1 MKGEFT
7 RNLSVW
13 NPTVGVASY
22 VAAFSWYFFGLI
34 CWMRDDLPLL
44 SSPSTR
50 MCTSLSFFES
60 AAVRRFNIAKYK
72 KARCHQ
78 QGTGQRYL
86 DTADAP
92 GPPHQ
97 KGKEPPRGSEN
108 IRTCAVRRRSDRV
121 RVTFTVTGAQL
132 RRPAESESRS
142 RSLPG
147 PPGPSQARLA
157 ADRETPNPKPGPFG
171 PRGILST
178 QRH

>member
-72 KARCHQ
+72 KAQVKDTWMLPDAHPGLGGSEIS
-78 QGTGQRYL
+78 GTLYCMRRQAPICVTFIHRDWSSAQARSPSHGHC
-86 DTADAP
+86 P
-92 GPPHQ
+92 GPGP
-97 KGKEPPRGSEN
+97 GPL
-108 IRTCAVRRRSDRV
+108 
-121 RVTFTVTGAQL
+121 TVTGNPRFRL
-132 RRPAESESRS
+132 SLSLTRRPGLRAC
-142 RSLPG
+142 
-147 PPGPSQARLA
+147 Q
-157 ADRETPNPKPGPFG
+157 
-171 PRGILST
+171 
-178 QRH
+178 

>member
-72 KARCHQ
+72 KAQ
-78 QGTGQRYL
+78 VK
-86 DTADAP
+86 DTWMLPDAHP
-92 GPPHQ
+92 GL
-97 KGKEPPRGSEN
+97 GGSE
-108 IRTCAVRRRSDRV
+108 ISGTLYCMRRQVPSV
-121 RVTFTVTGAQL
+121 SLLFTVTGAQL

-142 RSLPG
+142 RSLPRAS
-147 PPGPSQARLA
+147 PGR
-157 ADRETPNPKPGPFG
+157 RKPDSRPIGRPLIRKVGPFG

>member
-22 VAAFSWYFFGLI
+22 VAAFPWYFFGLI

-72 KARCHQ
+72 KAQVKDTWMLPDAHPGLGGSEIS
-78 QGTGQRYL
+78 GTLYCMRRQAPICVTFIHR
-86 DTADAP
+86 DWSSAQARSPSPSRPHSKCTSTAPETAP
-92 GPPHQ
+92 GPGPA
-97 KGKEPPRGSEN
+97 G
-108 IRTCAVRRRSDRV
+108 
-121 RVTFTVTGAQL
+121 QL
-132 RRPAESESRS
+132 ARPSP
-142 RSLPG
+142 LPG
-147 PPGPSQARLA
+147 A
-157 ADRETPNPKPGPFG
+157 
-171 PRGILST
+171 
-178 QRH
+178 

>member
-72 KARCHQ
+72 KAQVKDTWMLPDAHPGLGGSEIS
-78 QGTGQRYL
+78 GTLYCMRRQVPSCVTFIHRDWSSAHWQAPSPSHGHC
-86 DTADAP
+86 P
-92 GPPHQ
+92 GPPS
-97 KGKEPPRGSEN
+97 PR
-108 IRTCAVRRRSDRV
+108 AVASQTRGRSGD
-121 RVTFTVTGAQL
+121 
-132 RRPAESESRS
+132 P
-142 RSLPG
+142 
-147 PPGPSQARLA
+147 
-157 ADRETPNPKPGPFG
+157 
-171 PRGILST
+171 
-178 QRH
+178 